1 MGYQP
6 HQQHLLT
13 RDPSKPMLKDL
24 RKKVVDIV
32 QVNLEDPTS
41 LRGIT
46 KGCTGYYIHSTSSDT
61 AVLDAGEVDRARN
74 LCHEIEIEEE
84 EGNIRHVVCNSVAA
98 EPHHSVGRTAQK
110 HDVEQVFQ
118 HQVEELLPKSTFFA
132 SLSANV
138 FMEELWKI

>member
-1 MGYQP
+1 
-6 HQQHLLT
+6 
-13 RDPSKPMLKDL
+13 MLRDL
-24 RKKVVDIV
+24 RKKGFDIAW
-32 QVNLEDPTS
+32 VNLEDPTS

-46 KGCTGYYIHSTSSDT
+46 KGCTGYCIHLTSSDT

-98 EPHHSVGRTAQK
+98 EPHHGVGRTAQK

-118 HQVEELLPKSTFFA
+118 HQVKELSPMSIFCA
-132 SLSANV
+132 SLRAYV